1 MQTLSIAAFL
11 LTGSAGIV
19 LLLMKKHR
27 LLFSQMPALLV
38 FLLLDLPLYGILLYL
53 HADTPKEL
61 LRIACLG
68 SGFAVLCFAF
78 AILLQK
84 RKKASLY
91 SCGELASVTASLQ
104 LFTMV
109 YIGAALLYLNNVQEH
124 VLTRDICLIIMEHLL
139 LFSMISCILCL
150 QGLWHQHQE
159 RSEAG
164 RQLNR
169 SLVRIRQRK

>member
-1 MQTLSIAAFL
+1 MQALSIAAFL

-19 LLLMKKHR
+19 LLLIKKHR
-27 LLFSQMPALLV
+27 LLFSQMATLLI

-68 SGFAVLCFAF
+68 SGFAVLCIAF
-78 AILLQK
+78 AILFQK

-91 SCGELASVTASLQ
+91 SLGELISVSASLQ

-109 YIGAALLYLNNVQEH
+109 YTGATLLYLNNVQEDI
-124 VLTRDICLIIMEHLL
+124 LIRDICLIIMEHLL

-150 QGLWHQHQE
+150 QGLWHQQQE
-159 RSEAG
+159 RSEAV

>member
-53 HADTPKEL
+53 YADTPKEL

-78 AILLQK
+78 AILLHK
-84 RKKASLY
+84 RKQASLY
-91 SCGELASVTASLQ
+91 SCGELVSVTASLH

-109 YIGAALLYLNNVQEH
+109 YIGAALLYLTNVQEH
-124 VLTRDICLIIMEHLL
+124 VLTRHI
-139 LFSMISCILCL
+139 
-150 QGLWHQHQE
+150 
-159 RSEAG
+159 
-164 RQLNR
+164 
-169 SLVRIRQRK
+169 

>member
-109 YIGAALLYLNNVQEH
+109 YIGALYS
-124 VLTRDICLIIMEHLL
+124 I
-139 LFSMISCILCL
+139 
-150 QGLWHQHQE
+150 
-159 RSEAG
+159 
-164 RQLNR
+164 
-169 SLVRIRQRK
+169 